1 MEISIYWVHLL
12 VVLCLGMFMKSLCHV
27 ESTDANVYIVTLR
40 QAPAAHY
47 YGELRSDFTHGS
59 PSSERLN
66 IHKPRYFISLLL
78 FFFSFYMCTVYSCGV
93 IISSVQQL
101 ELIGNFDMLLKRKML
116 CCTPFSGC

>member
-1 MEISIYWVHLL
+1 MEISIYWVRLL

-59 PSSERLN
+59 PSERLN
-66 IHKPRYFISLLL
+66 IHKPGYFISLLL
-78 FFFSFYMCTVYSCGV
+78 FFFLFICVQFTVV
-93 IISSVQQL
+93 V
-101 ELIGNFDMLLKRKML
+101 
-116 CCTPFSGC
+116 

>member
-1 MEISIYWVHLL
+1 
-12 VVLCLGMFMKSLCHV
+12 MKSLCND
-27 ESTDANVYIVTLR
+27 ENTEANVYIVTLR

-78 FFFSFYMCTVYSCGV
+78 FFSFFSFLYISTVYICGV

-101 ELIGNFDMLLKRKML
+101 KLIGNFDMLLKRKKL
-116 CCTPFSGC
+116 YCTPFSGC